1 MYLYTRN
8 VYMCVWVSRSTSGYG
23 RRHGSIGTIT
33 CHHDPRSFGQRGAT
47 VVDRIGR
54 GLVARVHQRENGPY
68 VCSSRLASPLTSLIH
83 LGLSMSL
90 CLSVCRVDG
99 GRLASVRRYSSVS
112 RSCSNT
118 PHSVP
123 LRRACSALPGQWTRG
138 TPHRAPAPA
147 NRTRAEGVERVP
159 FVSRESVAR

>member
-1 MYLYTRN
+1 MCLGIAFDVWLRSETRFHRDDHL
-8 VYMCVWVSRSTSGYG
+8 SPRST
-23 RRHGSIGTIT
+23 IVWTT
-33 CHHDPRSFGQRGAT
+33 RGAT

-123 LRRACSALPGQWTRG
+123 LRRACSALPGQWARG